1 MSHPTFG
8 NKQLLLEKNYYNV
21 VLFPLYYTKILFFS
35 IFTKTSNQ
43 LCSLMQHFSLLIH
56 YNEYYHNVKVVSFW
70 RKRCLSLA
78 VSDIVKQYED
88 EQGNI
93 YYKMKTHDIEVQ
105 ATQNS
110 GLAPVITY
118 FMGDKEITDDIRS
131 LRFSPRPPSSYI
143 QDYDEFQTMLYAK
156 EQRAINELY
165 EQMSIKPKNM
175 SSGKQLL
182 WSFFVIIIAML
193 PLLVAIW
200 WYN

>member
-1 MSHPTFG
+1 M
-8 NKQLLLEKNYYNV
+8 
-21 VLFPLYYTKILFFS
+21 
-35 IFTKTSNQ
+35 
-43 LCSLMQHFSLLIH
+43 
-56 YNEYYHNVKVVSFW
+56 
-70 RKRCLSLA
+70 A

-88 EQGNI
+88 EQGNV

-118 FMGDKEITDDIRS
+118 FMGEKEITDDIRS

-175 SSGKQLL
+175 SSGTQLL
-182 WSFFVIIIAML
+182 WSFFVIVIAML

>member
-1 MSHPTFG
+1 M
-8 NKQLLLEKNYYNV
+8 
-21 VLFPLYYTKILFFS
+21 
-35 IFTKTSNQ
+35 
-43 LCSLMQHFSLLIH
+43 
-56 YNEYYHNVKVVSFW
+56 FW

-88 EQGNI
+88 EQGNV

-118 FMGDKEITDDIRS
+118 FIGDKEITDDIRS
-131 LRFSPRPPSSYI
+131 LRFSPRTPSSYI

-182 WSFFVIIIAML
+182 WSFFVIVIAML

>member
-1 MSHPTFG
+1 M
-8 NKQLLLEKNYYNV
+8 
-21 VLFPLYYTKILFFS
+21 
-35 IFTKTSNQ
+35 
-43 LCSLMQHFSLLIH
+43 
-56 YNEYYHNVKVVSFW
+56 
-70 RKRCLSLA
+70 A

-88 EQGNI
+88 EQGNV

-118 FMGDKEITDDIRS
+118 FMGEKEITDDIRS

-182 WSFFVIIIAML
+182 WSFFVIVIAML

>member
-1 MSHPTFG
+1 M
-8 NKQLLLEKNYYNV
+8 
-21 VLFPLYYTKILFFS
+21 
-35 IFTKTSNQ
+35 
-43 LCSLMQHFSLLIH
+43 
-56 YNEYYHNVKVVSFW
+56 
-70 RKRCLSLA
+70 A

-88 EQGNI
+88 EQGNV

-118 FMGDKEITDDIRS
+118 FMGEKEITDDIRS
-131 LRFSPRPPSSYI
+131 LRFSPRPPSTYI
-143 QDYDEFQTMLYAK
+143 EDYDEFQTMLYAK

-165 EQMSIKPKNM
+165 EQMRIKPKNM

>member
-1 MSHPTFG
+1 M
-8 NKQLLLEKNYYNV
+8 
-21 VLFPLYYTKILFFS
+21 
-35 IFTKTSNQ
+35 
-43 LCSLMQHFSLLIH
+43 
-56 YNEYYHNVKVVSFW
+56 
-70 RKRCLSLA
+70 A

-88 EQGNI
+88 EQGNV
-93 YYKMKTHDIEVQ
+93 YYKMKTHDIDVQ

-118 FMGDKEITDDIRS
+118 WIGEKEITDDIRS

-165 EQMSIKPKNM
+165 EKMSIKPKNM
-175 SSGKQLL
+175 SSGKQIV
-182 WSFFVIIIAML
+182 WSFFVIVLAML

-200 WYN
+200 WYK

>member
-1 MSHPTFG
+1 M
-8 NKQLLLEKNYYNV
+8 
-21 VLFPLYYTKILFFS
+21 
-35 IFTKTSNQ
+35 
-43 LCSLMQHFSLLIH
+43 
-56 YNEYYHNVKVVSFW
+56 
-70 RKRCLSLA
+70 A

>member
-1 MSHPTFG
+1 M
-8 NKQLLLEKNYYNV
+8 
-21 VLFPLYYTKILFFS
+21 
-35 IFTKTSNQ
+35 
-43 LCSLMQHFSLLIH
+43 
-56 YNEYYHNVKVVSFW
+56 
-70 RKRCLSLA
+70 A

-88 EQGNI
+88 EQGNV

-118 FMGDKEITDDIRS
+118 FMGEKEITDDIRS

-143 QDYDEFQTMLYAK
+143 LDYDEFQTMLYAK

-182 WSFFVIIIAML
+182 WSFFVIVIAML
-193 PLLVAIW
+193 PLLAAIW